1 MADKDLFDDS
11 TMSFGEHLEA
21 LRYHLIMAI
30 IGFSIAMVIMLL
42 CSKPLMKIVITPVS
56 SANISSLIKQYGTEE
71 QQKAAKAANPVLR
84 TWRAYWE
91 TTNIPTNIESTMT
104 DGAVKVSI
112 DVVALAR
119 ALHEV
124 SPEIPAPAPDA
135 PARKMDVELPIEEL
149 SKVLGTGSLS
159 DRLLGR
165 PTTFSVEESFMVYMK
180 VAMIAGF
187 IVASPWVFY
196 QLWLFVAAGLYPHER
211 KYIYIY
217 LPFSI
222 FLFLTG
228 TIFCFL
234 VVLPYVLDF
243 LFDFSTWLEH
253 NPQVRLNEWLSFA
266 LILPVMFGLSFQLP
280 LIMLF
285 LERISVFKV
294 SDFVEKRRIAIL
306 VIAFLSMIL
315 TPSDPISMLLMLIPL
330 CFLYELGI
338 FLCKIQTPHPTV
350 ED

>member
-42 CSKPLMKIVITPVS
+42 CSKPLMHIVITPVE
-56 SANISSLIKQYGTEE
+56 SANISSIIKQYGSEE
-71 QQKAAKAANPVLR
+71 QQKVAKEANPVLR
-84 TWRAYWE
+84 TWRAYWHP
-91 TTNIPTNIESTMT
+91 TDVPTNIKASMT
-104 DGAVKVSI
+104 DGSVKLTI
-112 DVVALAR
+112 DVAEFAR
-119 ALHEV
+119 ALHKV
-124 SPEIPAPAPDA
+124 VPSVPEPDA
-135 PARKMDVELPIEEL
+135 DAPKETFQADLPVEEL

-159 DRLLGR
+159 DRLLGK

-187 IVASPWVFY
+187 VVASPWVFY

-222 FLFLTG
+222 FLFLSG
-228 TIFCFL
+228 AVFCFL

-253 NPQVRLNEWLSFA
+253 NPQIRLNEWLSFA
-266 LILPVMFGLSFQLP
+266 LILPIMFGLSFQLP

-285 LERISVFKV
+285 LERISILKT
-294 SDFVEKRRIAIL
+294 SDYIEKRRIAVL
-306 VIAFLSMIL
+306 VISFLSMIL
-315 TPSDPISMLLMLIPL
+315 TPSDPISMILMLIPML
-330 CFLYELGI
+330 CLYELGI
-338 FLCKIQTPHPTV
+338 FLCKIQTPHPTL
-350 ED
+350 DD

>member
-30 IGFSIAMVIMLL
+30 IGFAVAMVFMLL
-42 CSKPLMKIVITPVS
+42 CSKPLMHIVITPVE
-56 SANISSLIKQYGTEE
+56 SANISSIIKQYGSEE
-71 QQKAAKAANPVLR
+71 QQKVAKEANPVLR
-84 TWRAYWE
+84 TWRAYW
-91 TTNIPTNIESTMT
+91 NPADVPTNIKATMT
-104 DGAVKVSI
+104 DGSVKLSI
-112 DVVALAR
+112 DVAEFAR
-119 ALHEV
+119 ALHKV
-124 SPEIPAPAPDA
+124 VPGVPEPPADA
-135 PARKMDVELPIEEL
+135 PKETFQADLPIEEL

-159 DRLLGR
+159 DRLLGK

-180 VAMIAGF
+180 VAMLAGF
-187 IVASPWVFY
+187 VVASPWVFY

-222 FLFLTG
+222 ILFLSG
-228 TIFCFL
+228 AVFCFL

-253 NPQVRLNEWLSFA
+253 NPQIRLNEWLSFA

-285 LERISVFKV
+285 LERISIFKT
-294 SDFVEKRRIAIL
+294 SDYIEKRRIAIL
-306 VIAFLSMIL
+306 VISFLSMIL
-315 TPSDPISMLLMLIPL
+315 TPSDPISMVLMLIPML
-330 CFLYELGI
+330 FLYELGI
-338 FLCKIQTPHPTV
+338 FLCKIQTPHPTL

>member
-1 MADKDLFDDS
+1 MADKDLFDDT

-30 IGFSIAMVIMLL
+30 IGFAVAMTLMLF
-42 CSKPLMKIVITPVS
+42 CSKPLMRIVITPVE
-56 SANISSLIKQYGTEE
+56 SANVSSLIKQYGSPD
-71 QQKAAKAANPVLR
+71 QQKIAKSRNPVLR
-84 TWRAYWE
+84 TWQAYWNP
-91 TTNIPTNIESTMT
+91 TDVPTNIKNSMT
-104 DGAVKVSI
+104 DGAVKLPI
-112 DVVALAR
+112 NLVALAR
-119 ALHEV
+119 ALHE
-124 SPEIPAPAPDA
+124 SLPEIPAPPPDA
-135 PARKMDVELPIEEL
+135 PEKIFHVDLPVEEL
-149 SKVLGTGSLS
+149 SKVLGTGSLA
-159 DRLLGR
+159 DRLLGK

-187 IVASPWVFY
+187 ILASPWVFY

-222 FLFLTG
+222 FLFLSG
-228 TIFCFL
+228 AVFCFL

-266 LILPVMFGLSFQLP
+266 LVLPIMFGLSFELP
-280 LIMLF
+280 LVMLF
-285 LERISVFKV
+285 LERISIFKPQ
-294 SDFVEKRRIAIL
+294 DYVEKRRIAIL
-306 VIAFLSMIL
+306 IIAFLSMIL
-315 TPSDPISMLLMLIPL
+315 TPSDPVSMLLMLIPL

-338 FLCKIQTPHPTV
+338 FLCRIQTPYPTL
-350 ED
+350 EE